1 MYEICPKLTRKT
13 PHWMSKT
20 KFLQICSFSLNLII
34 SLSFSL
40 VSYVISIARLRF
52 SPWFPAS
59 LPWFHITHIPC
70 ITMLIFCTRICI
82 PFLTF
87 HSFRSPIPHFGFYR
101 QSAQFAIFK
110 NLFYKNSWFIF
121 KKNTPLCY
129 YCVTLGTKLL
139 FTSSKH
145 HQCSLSKLI
154 YLLVLQVKNL

>member
-70 ITMLIFCTRICI
+70 ITMLIFCTRIPI

-87 HSFRSPIPHFGFYR
+87 HSFVLQFPILAFR
-101 QSAQFAIFK
+101 DSLLSLQSLRIYFTKIVD
-110 NLFYKNSWFIF
+110 LF
-121 KKNTPLCY
+121 KKQTLPF
-129 YCVTLGTKLL
+129 VTTA
-139 FTSSKH
+139 
-145 HQCSLSKLI
+145 
-154 YLLVLQVKNL
+154 